1 MSGGEEVIPSV
12 LIDNGSTTCMVG
24 FAGEEKPEAVFP
36 SVVGQQPSEDQGIL
50 VGDEALSKRAT
61 LTLTCPVE
69 GGIITDWDGIEKI
82 WHHAYQKLGVASKDR
97 PVFLTESPFNP
108 KANREKTTQIL
119 FEKFNVPALYI
130 GNTGLLCLFA
140 SGRTSGVVVDIGY
153 GVTHIVPVHDKKIVP
168 NTIVKL
174 PVSGRDLD
182 NYLVKKLTAEHP
194 YFSKMPADS
203 KVISD
208 VKENLCSVALD
219 FQQELAKANTSS
231 EKSHELPDGQT
242 ITIGDERFRCPEAL
256 FQPSLLGIESPGIH
270 EILNTSIAKC
280 PASVHKELYANIV
293 LSGGTSLL
301 PGLEGRLQK
310 EMTALAPSGTQV
322 KVIARPEFKYAS
334 WIGSSIVASL
344 IAPTNPQMWLSKAE
358 YDESGP
364 SIIHSKCWDNQ

>member
-194 YFSKMPADS
+194 YFSKMP
-203 KVISD
+203 
-208 VKENLCSVALD
+208 
-219 FQQELAKANTSS
+219 
-231 EKSHELPDGQT
+231 
-242 ITIGDERFRCPEAL
+242 
-256 FQPSLLGIESPGIH
+256 GIESPGIH

>member
-1 MSGGEEVIPSV
+1 MSGEEVIPPV
-12 LIDNGSTTCMVG
+12 LIDNGSATCRVG
-24 FAGEEKPEAVFP
+24 FAREEEPEAVFP
-36 SVVGQQPSEDQGIL
+36 SVVGQEPSEAQGIL

-97 PVFLTESPFNP
+97 PVFLTESPFSP
-108 KANREKTTQIL
+108 KANREKMTQIL

-153 GVTHIVPVHDKKIVP
+153 GVTHIVPVHNNKIVP
-168 NTIVKL
+168 NTIVKV

-194 YFSKMPADS
+194 YFSKKPADS

-219 FQQELAKANTSS
+219 FQQELASAKANSSS

-270 EILNTSIAKC
+270 EILNSSIAKC
-280 PASVHKELYANIV
+280 PAGVHKELYANIV
-293 LSGGTSLL
+293 LSSGTSML
-301 PGLEGRLQK
+301 PGLAERLQK
-310 EMTALAPSGTQV
+310 EMSALAPSGTRV
-322 KVIARPEFKYAS
+322 KVTARPERKYAS
-334 WIGSSIVASL
+334 WIGSSIVASM
-344 IAPTNPQMWLSKAE
+344 IAPNAQMWLSKAE

-364 SIIHSKCWDNQ
+364 SIIHSKCWDSE